1 MNLLKNTNLKWK
13 HYNEGDKYDYPI
25 NYSESILDARE
36 DGRLEILVKWE
47 PNCYCHFHRH
57 TAEISS
63 VVLEG
68 ELHVT
73 DIDIETGKEL
83 GKRVRVVGDFAHKE
97 PGDVHMEQGGPNGAL
112 VLFNIYAPEGEGKL
126 VESLQKDGS
135 VISAS
140 TMARILRKRKQLRLV
155 IPIQ

>member
-1 MNLLKNTNLKWK
+1 
-13 HYNEGDKYDYPI
+13 
-25 NYSESILDARE
+25 
-36 DGRLEILVKWE
+36 LEILVKWE

-63 VVLEG
+63 LVLEG

-83 GKRVRVVGDFAHKE
+83 GKRVRVAGDFVHKE
-97 PGDVHMEQGGPNGAL
+97 PGDVHMEQGGANGAL

-126 VESLQKDGS
+126 VESLKKDGS
-135 VISAS
+135 IISVL
-140 TMARILRKRKQLRLV
+140 TMERILRKRKK
-155 IPIQ
+155 

>member
-1 MNLLKNTNLKWK
+1 MNLLNDKSLKWK
-13 HYNEGDKYDYPI
+13 RYTEGDDFDYPI
-25 NYSESILDARE
+25 DYSDAILDARE

-63 VVLEG
+63 LVLEG

-83 GKRVRVVGDFAHKE
+83 GKRGHSNSVNTGCRKCQAGLKC
-97 PGDVHMEQGGPNGAL
+97 
-112 VLFNIYAPEGEGKL
+112 GKRRN
-126 VESLQKDGS
+126 VYN
-135 VISAS
+135 
-140 TMARILRKRKQLRLV
+140 
-155 IPIQ
+155 

>member
-1 MNLLKNTNLKWK
+1 MNLLNDKSLKWK
-13 HYNEGDKYDYPI
+13 RYTEGEDFDYPI
-25 NYSESILDARE
+25 DYSDTVLDARE

-63 VVLEG
+63 LVLEG

-83 GKRVRVVGDFAHKE
+83 GKRVRVAGDFVHKG
-97 PGDVHMEQGGPNGAL
+97 PGDVHMEQGGANGAL
-112 VLFNIYAPEGEGKL
+112 VLFYLYAPEGEGKL
-126 VESLQKDGS
+126 VESLKKDGS
-135 VISAS
+135 IISVS
-140 TMARILRKRKQLRLV
+140 TMERILRKRKK
-155 IPIQ
+155 